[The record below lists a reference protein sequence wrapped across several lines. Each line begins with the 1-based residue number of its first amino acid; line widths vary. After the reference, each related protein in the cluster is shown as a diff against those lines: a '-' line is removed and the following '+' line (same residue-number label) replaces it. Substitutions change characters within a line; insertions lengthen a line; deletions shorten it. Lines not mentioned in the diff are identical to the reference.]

1 MAETKKTTKAAPK
14 KTTSK
19 NTSKPAGK
27 KISVTV
33 EKEFYT
39 ELEEYT
45 HKMCISIEEFAK
57 KAIKEK
63 MDRDRIS
70 TMIDYFSK

>member
-1 MAETKKTTKAAPK
+1 MAETKKTTRPAPK
-14 KTTSK
+14 KPAAKSTT
-19 NTSKPAGK
+19 KPSGK

>member
-1 MAETKKTTKAAPK
+1 MAETKKQTKPAPK
-14 KTTSK
+14 KAPARS
-19 NTSKPAGK
+19 TSKPMGK
-27 KISVTV
+27 KISITV

>member
-1 MAETKKTTKAAPK
+1 MAESKKTASKAK
-14 KTTSK
+14 SS
-19 NTSKPAGK
+19 SKPAGK
-27 KISVTV
+27 RISVTV
-33 EKEFYT
+33 DKEFYA

-45 HKMCISIEEFAK
+45 HQKCTTIEEFAK

-70 TMIDYFSK
+70 TMIDFMSRR